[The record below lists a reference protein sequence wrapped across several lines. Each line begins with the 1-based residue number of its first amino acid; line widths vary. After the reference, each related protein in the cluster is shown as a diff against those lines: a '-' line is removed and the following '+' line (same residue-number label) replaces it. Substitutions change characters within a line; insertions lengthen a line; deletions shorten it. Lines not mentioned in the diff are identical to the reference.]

1 MRQRLYF
8 TLPDVE
14 SAKQTVNDLLLARIE
29 ERYIHVVAKDDIS
42 LEGLHEASIIEKS
55 DIVHGAEVG
64 LIIGGLVGLVAGI
77 IVLISPPEG
86 ISLKL
91 VTVLI
96 TALIGAAFGAWVS
109 SMKASSIPNSRL
121 KAFEDE
127 IAAGRILMMV
137 DVPRTRVETVQEVI
151 LARHP
156 EAIARGREATVPAFP

>member
-14 SAKQTVNDLLLARIE
+14 SAKLTVNDLLLARIE
-29 ERYIHVVAKDDIS
+29 ERHIHVVAKDGIS
-42 LEGLHEASIIEKS
+42 LDGLHEASIIEKS

-64 LIIGGLVGLVAGI
+64 LIIGGLVGLSAGI

-86 ISLKL
+86 MSLKL

-121 KAFEDE
+121 KAFEEE

-137 DVPRTRVETVQEVI
+137 DVPRSRVDNVQEVI

-156 EAIARGREATVPAFP
+156 EAVARGCEPTVPAFP

>member
-8 TLPDVE
+8 TLPDIE
-14 SAKQTVNDLLLARIE
+14 SARRTFNDLLLARIE
-29 ERYIHVVAKDDIS
+29 ERHIHVVAKEDIS

-64 LIIGGLVGLVAGI
+64 LIIGGLVGLIAGI
-77 IVLISPPEG
+77 LVLISPPDG
-86 ISLKL
+86 ISLKM

-121 KAFEDE
+121 KAFEQE

-137 DVPRTRVETVQEVI
+137 DVPRSRVDVIQEI
-151 LARHP
+151 IKSGHP
-156 EAIARGREATVPAFP
+156 EAVSRGSEATVPAFP